1 MSKIKVGDNVILC
14 RRGKVVAIHDGEPYP
29 LEVEFEGGSGI
40 PAFDITGFSIDGK
53 TYEGDAKPSLFMAA
67 DFIELAKQFNH
78 E

>member
-1 MSKIKVGDNVILC
+1 MKVGDNVILF
-14 RRGKVVAIHDGEPYP
+14 RVGKVVAIHDGEPYP

-40 PAFDITGFSIDGK
+40 PAFDINGFTADGK
-53 TYEGDAKPSLFMAA
+53 TFEGDAKPSLFMAA